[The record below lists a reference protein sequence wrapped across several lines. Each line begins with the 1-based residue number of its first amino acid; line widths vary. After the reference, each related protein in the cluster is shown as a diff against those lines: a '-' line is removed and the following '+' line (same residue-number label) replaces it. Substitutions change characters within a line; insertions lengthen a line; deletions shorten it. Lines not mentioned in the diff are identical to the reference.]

1 MRIRWTPE
9 AANDLEQIARHI
21 LRDNPSAARSVVRT
35 VTEGIERLTQFPNL
49 GRSGQVPNTRELV
62 FSSLPYLAIY
72 RVKGEAVEILRIYHG
87 AQDWP

>member
-9 AANDLEQIARHI
+9 AATDLQQIARHI

-35 VTEGIERLTQFPNL
+35 LTEGIERLSKFPNL
-49 GRSGQVPNTRELV
+49 GRPGQVSNTRELV
-62 FSSLPYLAIY
+62 FASLPYIAIY
-72 RVKGEAVEILRIYHG
+72 RLKDEVVEILRIYHG

>member
-35 VTEGIERLTQFPNL
+35 ITQGIEGLAKFPNL
-49 GRSGQVPNTRELV
+49 GRPGQLPNTRELV
-62 FSSLPYLAIY
+62 FASLPYIAIY
-72 RVKGEAVEILRIYHG
+72 RLKDEAVEILRIYHG